1 MVWLILWEEEEVGV
15 EASAEP
21 GEADHVRLRT
31 ASWPASCERVADI
44 ARWAR
49 ADCTVVPSLTLCI
62 LTTGLITRRATVVV
76 IASSVE
82 RTLAVIDTLASG
94 AADQRISPP
103 SRRARTHWTVNT

>member
-1 MVWLILWEEEEVGV
+1 MVLVLWEEEEVGV
-15 EASAEP
+15 EASAES

-49 ADCTVVPSLTLCI
+49 ADCTVVPRLTLGI

-82 RTLAVIDTLASG
+82 RTLAVIDTLASR
-94 AADQRISPP
+94 APDQRVSPP
-103 SRRARTHWTVNT
+103 PRRARTHRAVNT